1 MGCSSSLTADDNVKR
16 FENVE
21 NKEEEKSKIEKNSIP
36 SDSPKTVNVKRTK
49 DSLVS
54 RQKGAHGKYNYDE
67 DMEDLISSNKQ
78 FEMNCNDSSNEASKT
93 KEFINFFEK
102 AEVFLECDK
111 YEKSLSFLLNAK
123 KIIPNDYNVN
133 FKIGDVYQR
142 LEYRKG
148 SSCIEYYKEA
158 VKYCKNIDPHYK
170 LAEALYLSD
179 NKSELA
185 EELFAESVSK
195 YKKDITDNLSNSN
208 LFKFIGISLF
218 YLGNFNDSIENLKE
232 SIKLNPKDYESY
244 FYLGEVFDKK
254 ENYEEAIKSYK
265 ESISLKPKYIFSMY
279 KLSELYFKTKN
290 NEFAIKYL
298 DSAFEIDNKYEDVN
312 SLKEL
317 IKDSSN
323 KKQINIQVSSNEKQI
338 KDNLSQNQNNIK
350 VNLSEKEIRKK
361 AQEDY
366 IKKIKTLNNKNTSN
380 TEIKSIDEV
389 RIVRDEIK
397 ENNLQIYNNLL
408 NLKEYNYMKFLI
420 NEDNKKLLTLI
431 YLATFHGFKT
441 EDFIKCAD
449 KKDNILLLVTINSGE
464 RFGIFTEQGFEMGQ
478 DIRKTDKKMII
489 FDLTPSNDRFNY
501 ESNSPYV
508 GVSWIRHNTENELIS
523 LGFKIKENEFSN
535 ILFIS
540 DCDKLIVN
548 KDDCINKIF
557 YKSSYPILSKFTITQ
572 IELYQISD

>member
-21 NKEEEKSKIEKNSIP
+21 NKEEEKSKIDKNSIP
-36 SDSPKTVNVKRTK
+36 SDSPKTANVKRTK
-49 DSLVS
+49 DSLVN

-67 DMEDLISSNKQ
+67 DIEDLISSNKQ
-78 FEMNCNDSSNEASKT
+78 FEMNCNDSSNETSKT
-93 KEFINFFEK
+93 KEFIKFFEK

-232 SIKLNPKDYESY
+232 STKLNPKDYESY

-254 ENYEEAIKSYK
+254 ENYEEAIKCYK

-279 KLSELYFKTKN
+279 KLSQLYFKTKN

-298 DSAFEIDNKYEDVN
+298 DSAFEIDDKYEDVN

-323 KKQINIQVSSNEKQI
+323 KKQIKIQDSSNEKQI
-338 KDNLSQNQNNIK
+338 KDNISQNQNNIK

-366 IKKIKTLNNKNTSN
+366 I
-380 TEIKSIDEV
+380 ESINEV

-397 ENNLQIYNNLL
+397 ENNLEIYNNLL
-408 NLKEYNYMKFLI
+408 NLKEYNFMKFLI
-420 NEDNKKLLTLI
+420 NKDNNKLLNLI

-441 EDFIKCAD
+441 DDFIKCAD
-449 KKDNILLLVTINSGE
+449 KKDNILLLVTINSGG

-478 DIRKTDKKMII
+478 DIKKYDEKKMII
-489 FDLTPSNDRFNY
+489 FDLTPSNDRFSY
-501 ESNSPYV
+501 ESKSSYNI
-508 GVSWIRHNTENELIS
+508 SWIRHNTEYELLS
-523 LGFKIKENEFSN
+523 LGFKNSEYEFSS

-540 DCDKLIVN
+540 DCDKLKEN
-548 KDDCINKIF
+548 KDECINKIF
-557 YKSSYPILSKFTITQ
+557 YISSNPILSEFTITQ